1 MRDFLDSP
9 PDWVRSVPWEWVVAA
24 LVMAAAYT
32 LYRLLTHQIADQ
44 VDDAEKRHRYRKRVG
59 YAMAAL
65 VVIVLGVVF
74 FEKIRDLGT
83 LLGFIGAGLAIALR
97 EYLASFLAWFYILG
111 QRNITLGSR
120 VEVSGVRGDVID
132 IGVFKLTLV
141 EVRGEGLG
149 DQSSGRLVTVPNFKI
164 LTDPVYLFTAGS
176 PFVWDEIEFTVTFES
191 DWERAKG
198 IVEQVGREVT
208 EPHQA
213 AIQSGLR
220 RLESAYA
227 FRHGVTTPIVYTSV
241 VPSGI
246 ALRLRYMSHVR
257 QRRDNR
263 DAISR
268 RALNLFREIP
278 GIEFAYPTSRVYRS
292 DIDMERF
299 GERRMEGDEEKE
311 RAMEDA
317 RDTLGTRPLS

>member
-1 MRDFLDSP
+1 MRDFLESP
-9 PDWVRSVPWEWVVAA
+9 PDWVRAVPWEWVLAV
-24 LVMAAAYT
+24 LVVAAAYA
-32 LYRLLTHQIADQ
+32 LYRFLTHEIADQ

-59 YAMAAL
+59 YAMACL

-74 FEKIRDLGT
+74 LEKIREMGT
-83 LLGFIGAGLAIALR
+83 LLGFISAGLAIALR

-111 QRNITLGSR
+111 QRNISLGGR

-164 LTDPVYLFTAGS
+164 LTDPVYHFTAGS

-191 DWERAKG
+191 DWERAKA

-208 EPHQA
+208 EPHHA

-220 RLESAYA
+220 RLESTYA
-227 FRHGVTTPIVYTSV
+227 FRHGITTPIVYTSI

-268 RALNLFREIP
+268 RALKLFREAP

-292 DIDMERF
+292 EIDMERF
-299 GERRMEGDEEKE
+299 GERPVRHEEE
-311 RAMEDA
+311 EQAGTPGPSDA
-317 RDTLGTRPLS
+317 FGGRTLS